1 MSQAVSHWPKLLT
14 SLPLK
19 RDRIDYVPA
28 HSVPQSLLILP
39 MRKLLDPN
47 TVPDKK
53 VRNRTSMGVI
63 VTGGKVV
70 LLP

>member
-1 MSQAVSHWPKLLT
+1 M
-14 SLPLK
+14 PLK
-19 RDRIDYVPA
+19 RDRIGYVPA